1 MILGFFIDQ
10 ILGLN
15 FFSFPKDSKIVN
27 LQKIRNWMDKKC
39 QISYCWRSPIRT
51 INELPPG
58 QALYFVVGS
67 SV

>member
-51 INELPPG
+51 INEL
-58 QALYFVVGS
+58 
-67 SV
+67 